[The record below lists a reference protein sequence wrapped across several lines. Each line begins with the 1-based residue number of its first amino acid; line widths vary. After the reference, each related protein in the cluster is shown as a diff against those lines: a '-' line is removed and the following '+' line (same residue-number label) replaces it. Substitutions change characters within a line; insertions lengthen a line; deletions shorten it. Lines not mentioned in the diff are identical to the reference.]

1 MAALADSEKTITD
14 LQAQLA
20 DATTKRDELQTQCD
34 DLTAKVEALADSEK
48 TITDLQAQLADVTAK
63 RDELQTQCDD
73 LAAQVEALKDAGD
86 KLESVKGELADAKD
100 ALKAMTAERD
110 QLQSRVDQLTAA
122 LDQATQPPEGDETQT
137 TQTVSQE
144 MSLNLTLPEG
154 ATAMA
159 FNGGLMITR
168 DDGTAQAQLNL
179 WADENG
185 APYTPDTM
193 DIAQLLE
200 NVMQSMFP
208 NGDRPEAAATE
219 TPEGWRFQTAGE
231 DGQTTDVWLCKG
243 PSRLYCLE
251 TVGDADAAGAL
262 ADAIAAGLQLW

>member
-1 MAALADSEKTITD
+1 MAALADSEKTIAD
-14 LQAQLA
+14 LQARLT
-20 DATTKRDELQTQCD
+20 DAATKRDELQAQCD

-48 TITDLQAQLADVTAK
+48 TIADLQAELTEVTAK
-63 RDELQTQCDD
+63 RDELQAQCDD
-73 LAAQVEALKDAGD
+73 LTAQVEALKDAGD

-100 ALKAMTAERD
+100 ALKAITAERD

-122 LDQATQPPEGDETQT
+122 LDQATQPPEGDEPQP

-144 MSLNLTLPEG
+144 LSLNLTLPEG

-168 DDGTAQAQLNL
+168 DDGAAQAQLNL
-179 WADENG
+179 WADESG

-208 NGDRPEAAATE
+208 NGDRPEATATE

-231 DGQTTDVWLCKG
+231 DGQTTDVWLFKG

-251 TVGDADAAGAL
+251 TVGDADAVSAL